1 MISRIKYVLPI
12 DNFILYVHFDDE
24 QKVMYDMK
32 YDIQQ
37 ISDFKVLLTEKKLFE
52 NVQLDTS
59 RTCVYWNDRID
70 LPSDILMEYGTPVE

>member
-1 MISRIKYVLPI
+1 MIPRIKYVQPM

-24 QKVMYDMK
+24 QKVMYDLK

-37 ISDFKVLLTEKKLFE
+37 ISDFKVLLTEEKLFE

-70 LPSDILMEYGTPVE
+70 LPSDILMEYGTPVK